1 MILDERDYLA
11 HYGTPR
17 HSGRYPWGSGGNT
30 QEELGNKRNKT
41 ILDYIDEMKAQ
52 GLNDKQIMD
61 GLGIKSTEYRARK
74 SNARAQVKADNH
86 AQVHRLKEKGLSPA
100 AISKQTGLPDSTVRA
115 LLKAD
120 AADKLNIRTA
130 TVESLKKEVDK
141 HTYVDVG
148 KGTSNRMGV
157 SQNNLDNSLA
167 VLKEQ
172 GYSVVQVNIPQVT
185 TEHDTR
191 AKVLIPPGKTQKDAW
206 MNQDKI
212 VVPGGWSE
220 DNGRTYSEIKPALPI
235 SPKRV
240 AVRYKEQGG
249 ATADGVI
256 YVRRNVDDVT
266 LGGNN
271 YAQVRVQVGEHNY
284 LKGMAMYR
292 DDLPDGVDLVFNTN
306 KSDTGNKLDAMKK
319 IADNPPDLPF
329 GSIISRQILDKPGA
343 KDAKPTS
350 VMNLLNEEGK
360 WDDWS
365 RSLSSQMLSKQ
376 SPTLA
381 KTQLDMTFEHRQDTF
396 EDITRLTNPTVK
408 RKLLEEFADGTDAAA
423 VHLKAAQLPRQR
435 VAVILP
441 IDSIKRTEVYAPSF
455 DNGERVVLV
464 RHPHGGTFEIPEL
477 VVNNRN
483 REAKRTLGE
492 DPKDVIGIHHTVA
505 EWLSGADFD
514 GDTVLVIPN
523 NGNRVTHSAVLQDL
537 KGFDPKA
544 MYPKFEGMKVM
555 SNTQTEMG
563 KISNLITDM
572 TIKNASHA
580 EIARAVRHSMVVIDA
595 EKHELNYKQ
604 SRIDNNIRGL
614 EDKYQLQPGAGKG
627 GRDKR
632 GASTL
637 ISRARSEESV
647 PQRKPRSYALGGPI
661 DKATGEKRYE
671 PTNRPNAK
679 GELRR
684 TKTTKMAEATD
695 ALTLSSGTPM
705 EHLYGVHANK
715 LKALANQ
722 ARLAALKTPRAESN
736 PSAKKVYAPQV
747 DSLKAKLHIAK
758 QGAPLERQ
766 AQILA
771 RSNLKAIRHD
781 NPNQDEEITK
791 KVRAITLDNAR
802 ARTGA
807 KKHQIDI
814 TQDEWDAI
822 QAGAISDTMLSEI
835 LNHADMDVVRAL
847 ATPPQ
852 RLLMTP
858 AKTARAHDMLAMGFP
873 RLDVAKQLGVS
884 LSTLDKTMKE
894 KG

>member
-1 MILDERDYLA
+1 MILDEKEYLA

-17 HSGRYPWGSGGNT
+17 HSGRYPWGSGDNENT
-30 QEELGNKRNKT
+30 RNKD
-41 ILDYIDEMKAQ
+41 IIDYIEDMKSQ
-52 GLNDKQIMD
+52 GLTDQQIMD

-74 SNARAQVKADNH
+74 SNARAERKAADH
-86 AQVHRLKEKGLSPA
+86 ATVHRLNDKGMSPA
-100 AISKQTGLPDSTVRA
+100 AISKQTGIADSTVRS
-115 LLKAD
+115 LLKEG

-130 TVESLKKEVDK
+130 TVATLKKEVDQ
-141 HTYVDVG
+141 HTYIDVG

-157 SQNNLDNSLA
+157 TQNNLDNALA

-172 GYSVVQVNIPQVT
+172 GYSVHPVNIAQVT

-191 AKVLIPPGKTQKDAW
+191 FKVLVPPGVTQRDLFL
-206 MNQDKI
+206 NQDKI
-212 VVPGGWSE
+212 VVPGGWS
-220 DNGRTYSEIKPALPI
+220 DDGGRTYSEIKPALAIKP
-235 SPKRV
+235 SRV
-240 AVRYKEQGG
+240 AVRYKEEGG

-256 YVRRNVDDVT
+256 YVRRGVDDIS

-271 YAQVRVQVGEHNY
+271 YAQVRVQVGPDRY
-284 LKGMAMYR
+284 LKGMAMYK
-292 DDLPDGVDLVFNTN
+292 DDLPAGVDLMFNTN

-319 IADNPPDLPF
+319 NSDNPPDLPF
-329 GSIISRQILDKPGA
+329 GSIISRQILDNPGHP
-343 KDAKPTS
+343 DAKPTS
-350 VMNLLNEEGK
+350 VMNLVNEEGK
-360 WDDWS
+360 WDEWS

-381 KTQLDMTFEHRQDTF
+381 KTQLDMTYEHRQDTF
-396 EDITRLTNPTVK
+396 EDISKLTNPTVK
-408 RKLLEEFADGTDAAA
+408 KKLLEEFADGTDAAS
-423 VHLKAAQLPRQR
+423 VHLQAAQMPRQR
-435 VAVILP
+435 VAVLLP
-441 IDSIKRTEVYAPSF
+441 VDSIKRTEVYAPSF
-455 DNGERVVLV
+455 ENGERVVLV

-483 REAKRTLGE
+483 REAKKIFGDE
-492 DPKDVIGIHHTVA
+492 SKDAIGIHHTVA

-523 NGNRVTHSAVLQDL
+523 NAGRVTHSAVLQDL

-544 MYPKFEGMKVM
+544 MYPKHEGMKVM

-604 SRIDNNIRGL
+604 SYIDNNIKGL
-614 EDKYQLQPGAGKG
+614 KDKYQLQPGAGKG
-627 GRDKR
+627 GKDKH
-632 GASTL
+632 GAATL
-637 ISRARSEESV
+637 ISRARSDV
-647 PQRKPRSYALGGPI
+647 RVDQRKPRSHAKGGPV
-661 DKATGEKRYE
+661 DKVTGEKRYE
-671 PTNRPNAK
+671 LTGRPNHK
-679 GELRR
+679 TGELRK
-684 TKTTKMAEATD
+684 TKTTRMAEARD
-695 ALTLSSGTPM
+695 AHELSSGTPM
-705 EHLYGVHANK
+705 ENLYANHANK

-722 ARLAALKTPRAESN
+722 ARLAALNTPRAESN

-747 DSLKAKLHIAK
+747 SSLDAKLHIAK

-766 AQILA
+766 AQIIA
-771 RSNLKAIRHD
+771 RSNLKAIKHD
-781 NPNQDEEITK
+781 NPNQDEEVTK
-791 KVRAITLDNAR
+791 KVRAVTLDNAR

-822 QAGAISDTMLSEI
+822 QAGAISDTKLSEI
-835 LNHADMDVVRAL
+835 LKHADMDKVRAL

-852 RLLMTP
+852 RLLMTS
-858 AKTARAHDMLAMGFP
+858 AKTARAQDMLAMGFP
-873 RLDVAKQLGVS
+873 RVDVAKALGVS